1 MRQHNVKPPSILLV
15 EEVAANASKY
25 VWFRPRLNSPAAITR
40 PSAIIAPEIAIR
52 DHKSKIKTGEKKSRM
67 ENNTDDLQQH
77 CRHDW

>member
-52 DHKSKIKTGEKKSRM
+52 DHKSKIKTDSGLCPAKICSHF
-67 ENNTDDLQQH
+67 LGLGH
-77 CRHDW
+77 